1 MSVEL
6 AGVILAGGLSSRM
19 GGGDK
24 GLLSLGGKSVLERVT
39 AQLAAQVGP
48 LALNAN
54 GDPTRF
60 SSFQHPILA
69 DTVSG
74 FPGPLAGI
82 LAGLEWAAIKTK
94 ASMVA
99 TVAADTPFFPPNLT
113 ARLMAAV
120 DGRDETI
127 AVARSSGRLHPTFAL
142 WPIGLG
148 RPLRHFLV
156 EEGNRRVLSFIE
168 RHRFVEVDFPLLSL
182 RDGTLDPFFNIN
194 TPADLVEAERILK
207 ELPA

>member
-1 MSVEL
+1 MSVKI

-24 GLLSLGGKSVLERVT
+24 GLLSLGGRSLIERVT
-39 AQLAAQVGP
+39 ARFARQIGP

-54 GDPTRF
+54 GDPARF
-60 SSFQHPILA
+60 PDFRHPILA
-69 DTVSG
+69 DTVAG

-82 LAGLEWAAIKTK
+82 LAGMDWATETGAR
-94 ASMVA
+94 
-99 TVAADTPFFPPNLT
+99 TVVTIAADTPFFPENLV
-113 ARLMAAV
+113 ARLAETIQ
-120 DGRDETI
+120 DGDETI
-127 AVARSSGRLHPTFAL
+127 AVARSCGRPHPTFAL
-142 WPIGLG
+142 WPTALG
-148 RPLRHFLV
+148 RSLRRFLV

-168 RHRFVEVDFPLLSL
+168 RHHFVEVDFPLLPL

-207 ELPA
+207 ELS

>member
-1 MSVEL
+1 MSVEV

-24 GLLSLGGKSVLERVT
+24 GLLSLGGQSVLDRVT
-39 AQLAAQVGP
+39 ARFTPQVGS

-60 SSFQHPILA
+60 SAFQHPILA
-69 DTVSG
+69 DTVAG

-82 LAGLEWAAIKTK
+82 LAGLEWAGTKTK
-94 ASMVA
+94 AAMIA
-99 TVAADTPFFPPNLT
+99 TVAADTPFFPLDLIAKLVT
-113 ARLMAAV
+113 AI
-120 DGRDETI
+120 DGRDEAI

-142 WPIGLG
+142 WPVGL
-148 RPLRHFLV
+148 REPLRHFLV

-168 RHRFVEVDFPLLSL
+168 RHRFVEVDFPLVQVRS
-182 RDGTLDPFFNIN
+182 GTLDPFFNIN

-207 ELPA
+207 EHFA

>member
-1 MSVEL
+1 MSVEV

-24 GLLSLGGKSVLERVT
+24 GLLSLGGKSVLEWVT
-39 AQLAAQVGP
+39 AQFAPQVGP

-54 GDPTRF
+54 GDPARF
-60 SSFQHPILA
+60 SSFQRPILV
-69 DTVSG
+69 DTVAG

-82 LAGLEWAAIKTK
+82 LAGLEWAASETKT
-94 ASMVA
+94 STVV
-99 TVAADTPFFPPNLT
+99 TVAADTPFFPENLVSEL
-113 ARLMAAV
+113 ANAV
-120 DGRDETI
+120 DHDTI

-142 WPIGLG
+142 WPIGL
-148 RPLRHFLV
+148 REPLRHFLV

-168 RHRFVEVDFPLLSL
+168 RHRFIEVDFPLLPL
-182 RDGTLDPFFNIN
+182 RDDTLDPFFNIN
-194 TPADLVEAERILK
+194 TPADLTEAERILK